1 MDYKEVRVSEL
12 VTRITRKD
20 TLFCGNFT
28 IDPYQYCEFLCK
40 YCDSSFSDNIKI
52 KTNAAEIFRNEIE
65 KLEMGRIIIGSVH
78 DPYQEAEKKYKLT
91 RKLLSIIQEFDFPCH
106 ILTKSPLILRDIDIL
121 KSMKDCIV
129 TISISSLKESVY
141 SIFEPSVS
149 LPFQRLD
156 TIKTLSEKGI
166 ISGLAI
172 IPILPYIVDDELE
185 KIVKCARNYNALYVI
200 SKSLELKG
208 DQRDIFLSFVDK
220 INSDLLSKYQK
231 LYGESYLPDPN
242 YTLKIKNKIDKL
254 CKSCSLESSLRKF
267 C

>member
-12 VTRITRKD
+12 VTRITKKD

-28 IDPYQYCEFLCK
+28 IDPYQYCEFSCK
-40 YCDSSFSDNIKI
+40 YCDSSFSDTIKI
-52 KTNAAEIFRNEIE
+52 KTNAGEILRDEIE
-65 KLEMGRIIIGSVH
+65 KLEPGRIIIGSVH

-91 RKLLSIIQEFDFPCH
+91 RKLLSIIHEFDFPCH
-106 ILTKSPLILRDIDIL
+106 ILTKSPLILRDLDIL

-149 LPFQRLD
+149 LPLQRLN
-156 TIKTLSEKGI
+156 TIKTLSENGI

-185 KIVKCARNYNALYVI
+185 KIVKCARNYNALYVLN
-200 SKSLELKG
+200 KSLELKG
-208 DQRDIFLSFVDK
+208 DQRGIFLSLIDK
-220 INSDLLSKYQK
+220 FNSNLLSKYQK
-231 LYGESYLPDPN
+231 LYGESYLPDHS
-242 YTLKIKNKIDKL
+242 YTLKIKNKINEI
-254 CKSCSLESSLRKF
+254 CKSYGLESSLERF